1 MIDKLDGL
9 VRERLKKEYPNV
21 CVTCGKSL
29 DWFNPQNN
37 PYGLQVGIYHP
48 WQETLVE
55 NQLIGGVLLVF
66 VSGKDDKEIEE
77 KTERIKAFCNSMI

>member
-1 MIDKLDGL
+1 VKKVTPKIKLP
-9 VRERLKKEYPNV
+9 KKH
-21 CVTCGKSL
+21 L
-29 DWFNPQNN
+29 
-37 PYGLQVGIYHP
+37 PYK